1 VAFEDRGSKD
11 IKLTDKNHKLFT
23 LSNCFNDCPLLME
36 TLRWRERRG
45 ERKGERGVGGWVK
58 YDKS

>member
-36 TLRWRERRG
+36 TLRWRERGG
-45 ERKGERGVGGWVK
+45 EGGREEGGEGGGVGQL
-58 YDKS
+58 